1 MTTTPTMTL
10 IRTTILTRPQFEQLA
25 DAAVRAIG
33 WSEGWCDE
41 HPSWRIHE
49 DDTVT
54 ATPRFRALFRE
65 QLTRVGVRVAPLNR
79 ENSRHLR

>member
-1 MTTTPTMTL
+1 MNTTPTMTL
-10 IRTTILTRPQFEQLA
+10 MRPLILTRPQFEQLA

-49 DDTVT
+49 DNGVT

-65 QLTRVGVRVAPLNR
+65 QLTRVGVRVA
-79 ENSRHLR
+79 SRRKEL